1 MRFHTDPAGIP
12 LLSSDSSKLA
22 DAVRVAARHQNKFR
36 ILDRNHKRDLRNAS
50 TLKANSWTV
59 IAFWKCKSPSPLDQR
74 IGPGAALL
82 HSQFASSCR
91 CSAFNE
97 AKTIVKRLKAGSFA
111 PRDRSVGNDRYE
123 KGLVHHTYWQSS
135 RRCDVIRNRVS

>member
-22 DAVRVAARHQNKFR
+22 DAVRVAARHDIKFR

-50 TLKANSWTV
+50 TLKADSWTV
-59 IAFWKCKSPSPLDQR
+59 ITFWECKSPSPLDQR
-74 IGPGAALL
+74 IEPGAAVL

-111 PRDRSVGNDRYE
+111 PSDRSVGNDRYE
-123 KGLVHHTYWQSS
+123 KGPVHHTYWQRS
-135 RRCDVIRNRVS
+135 RRCDVIRNQIS